1 MQSSRDSKDSRDPES
16 RCQNECACQNPGITQ
31 RVEVV
36 FDFDAVVLLQ
46 YPSTQRVTFAEMNVS
61 NFSIY
66 RSLSDTVA
74 KVEVI
79 WFDTL
84 ASDQSLPSLNVLH
97 TNFK

>member
-1 MQSSRDSKDSRDPES
+1 MSQ
-16 RCQNECACQNPGITQ
+16 TL
-31 RVEVV
+31 V
-36 FDFDAVVLLQ
+36 
-46 YPSTQRVTFAEMNVS
+46 
-61 NFSIY
+61 FSIY

-97 TNFK
+97 TNFKQFGLRLKFETCLSEVLVRSRSTVRSVRLQDRSGAGILQVSCIAMQV